1 MNKKLKKLIR
11 DPKLF
16 FNDMLSKR
24 KISVQKKT
32 ITETT
37 LEASRKKNVQPKTRY
52 TYEVVVVIN
61 DKVSELNR
69 CISSIYEQQN
79 LDFEHI
85 NITILDLGVT
95 DEQKEYLISLG
106 ESVKIFSAN
115 DQLSYLSF
123 TSSLQQ
129 NYTLFLWG
137 DDFLDMDFIHSTD
150 KFLLSDPKKVRRG
163 SIICSSVLKANSNS
177 EVGRNYNPITALH
190 SKLPADN
197 VLPAQMA
204 VESIYG
210 CLFPSGVLKAILR
223 KQGGFYCLK
232 FDGIGLFFDIFRSLP
247 DTRRL
252 TISAKSKYLVHED
265 NVSHPFKENLWDES
279 VLFTEYFVL
288 LCNKFHTNLAGAKK
302 WQELLRRS
310 FFHFLLKYI
319 KKGLANQSLLD
330 NISRDE
336 KEFFL
341 DSLRSSLTLI
351 GVNTI
356 NKFNIAC
363 AEQFKVGCLNFIGKE
378 RISSTVDI
386 LQYDVNKDMFML
398 RYYTSSLVTEYFMLK
413 STDVIPV
420 VDKNIS
426 HNLFGQAFFFER
438 VVWLNTSKETIS
450 SPLSIRLDNKTIKI
464 RGLDKKVVNTISP
477 IAIKKQH
484 NSLKPKFKNVAS
496 YRDAWIFM
504 DRDNQADDNAEHLY
518 RYVKN
523 TRPDIPAWFVLQR
536 ESHDWKRLSEEGFN
550 LLAFGEPEHEKAL
563 ESCSRVISSH
573 AAQFATDYF
582 KDKRMTWK
590 KFIFLQHGVIHN
602 DQSALFKPDW
612 KKFDIFVTSAID
624 EYKSIVDDMS
634 SYKFTAKEAVLT
646 GLPRHDALINSD
658 IEAEKMI
665 LVMPTWRPS
674 LLGKVISGTEREL
687 LPDFVQS
694 EYARAWYDFLS
705 NEALKVA
712 AEREGYKI
720 VFFPHANIQ
729 PYLEQYILPEHV
741 TVLSHSSGS
750 IQELFL
756 RASIMV
762 TDYSSVAFEM
772 AYLNKPVCYYQFDED
787 AFFNKGHYNKGYFSY
802 RDNGFGPVYNDENEA
817 VDFVIDTIHNNCVMQ
832 PYYAEK
838 ANYFFPYRDG
848 RCCERTVAAI
858 ESLDNKELDNVIFEN
873 AGITTGKVKTA
884 EWAMKAYDVGNIILA
899 DKRYSSIFT
908 IKNDEELFNDTDA
921 KYIYNYIDI
930 LLHLGYLD
938 KAKVIMELTIN
949 LSNEELAKLNSKAN
963 LISCI
968 LMESGNVLPLTD
980 EYDTEVFYYN
990 KLFAVDHSFDVN
1002 KPDIALREC
1011 DESFLELYNE
1021 KAMYAAKYLSENV
1034 ELFNFNTLS
1043 VTVLRYRIFELNGR
1057 YEYIVQNYLKLSMMD
1072 KQNILIKCIYLRAL
1086 YKLNKWG
1093 MILKFIG
1100 ASSILQGRT
1109 CIPLFASCYFF
1120 GMRGARKKINNI
1132 EDFSFLYLHPTSL
1145 SDTYKLDVL
1154 KYLLYIEC
1162 DLPKSKFFIDEC
1174 FEFIPVRI
1182 IEDFAYKLCT
1192 NNFSD
1197 ESYSY
1202 FKKVNMDE
1210 LSIKSLTLFGE
1221 LAMSYGE
1228 YDMAVACFQQACL
1241 SRLPIVDYGLK
1252 KRLAVARVWANEE
1265 TKLLIRMSLGET
1277 DN

>member
-16 FNDMLSKR
+16 FNDMISKR
-24 KISVQKKT
+24 KLAVQKKN
-32 ITETT
+32 ISGSEKS
-37 LEASRKKNVQPKTRY
+37 LKPVKKGIVQPETRY
-52 TYEVVVVIN
+52 TYEVVVVVN
-61 DKVSELNR
+61 DKVLELHR

-85 NITILDLGVT
+85 NITILDLGAT
-95 DEQKEYLISLG
+95 DEQIEYISSLG
-106 ESVKIFSAN
+106 ESVKVFSAN
-115 DQLSYLSF
+115 DALAYLSF

-137 DDFLDMDFIHSTD
+137 DDFLDMNFIHSTD

-190 SKLPADN
+190 SKLPADDI
-197 VLPAQMA
+197 LPAQMA

-247 DTRRL
+247 ETRRL

-288 LCNKFHTNLAGAKK
+288 LCDKFHTNLAGAKK

-310 FFHFLLKYI
+310 FLYILLKYI

-330 NISRDE
+330 NISGEE
-336 KEFFL
+336 KEIFL
-341 DSLRSSLTLI
+341 DSLRSSLALI

-363 AEQFKVGCLNFIGKE
+363 AEQFKVGCLNLIGKE

-386 LQYDVNKDMFML
+386 LQYDVDKDMFML
-398 RYYTSSLVTEYFMLK
+398 RYYTSSLVTEYYLLK
-413 STDVIPV
+413 NTDVIPV

-426 HNLFGQAFFFER
+426 HNLFGQIFFFER

-450 SPLSIRLDNKTIKI
+450 NPLSIRLDNKTIKI

-477 IAIKKQH
+477 IAIKKQY
-484 NSLKPKFKNVAS
+484 NSLKPKFKSVAA

-536 ESHDWKRLSEEGFN
+536 DSHDWKRLSEEGFN
-550 LLAFGEPEHEKAL
+550 LLAFGEQEHEKAL

-612 KKFDIFVTSAID
+612 KKFDVFVTSATD

-634 SYKFTAKEAVLT
+634 SYKFTEKEAVLT

-658 IEAEKMI
+658 IKTEKMI
-665 LVMPTWRPS
+665 LIMPTWRPS
-674 LLGKVISGTEREL
+674 LLGKVVSGTEREL
-687 LPDFVQS
+687 LPDFVES
-694 EYARAWYDFLS
+694 EYARAWYDFLA
-705 NEALKVA
+705 NERLKIV
-712 AEREGYKI
+712 AEREGYSI

-802 RDNGFGPVYNDENEA
+802 RDNGFGPVYNDESST
-817 VDFVIDTIHNNCVMQ
+817 VDFVLETILNDCAMQ

-838 ANYFFPYRDG
+838 AKNFFPYRDG

-858 ESLDNKELDNVIFEN
+858 ESLDNTELDNVIFDN
-873 AGITTGKVKTA
+873 SGKKTGKIKTI
-884 EWAMKAYDVGNIILA
+884 EWAMKSYDAGNIIFA
-899 DKRYSSIFT
+899 NRRYSSVFLEQGGKEQFDGI
-908 IKNDEELFNDTDA
+908 DA
-921 KYIYNYIDI
+921 KYIFNYLDI

-938 KAKVIMELTIN
+938 KARAIGNFELK
-949 LSNEELAKLNSKAN
+949 LSNNELAKLKLKDSVITN
-963 LISCI
+963 I
-968 LMESGNVLPLTD
+968 LMESNDIFTIND
-980 EYDTEVFYYN
+980 SIEVIYYN
-990 KLFAVDHSFDVN
+990 KLFTADYDFDIN
-1002 KPDIALREC
+1002 KPSVCLREC
-1011 DESFLELYNE
+1011 DELFFHLYDENP
-1021 KAMYAAKYLSENV
+1021 KHAAAFLSENKDS
-1034 ELFNFNTLS
+1034 FHFDTLTM
-1043 VTVLRYRIFELNGR
+1043 TVLQYRTLELSGQ
-1057 YEYIVQNYLKLSMMD
+1057 YEYIVQNYLKLSMLD
-1072 KQNILIKCIYLRAL
+1072 KQNILIKFIYLRAL

-1093 MILKFIG
+1093 VIVKFIG

-1109 CIPLFASCYFF
+1109 SIPLFTSCYFF
-1120 GMRGARKKINNI
+1120 GMRGARKKINNLD
-1132 EDFSFLYLHPTSL
+1132 DFSFLYSSPKSL
-1145 SDTYKLDVL
+1145 NEDYRLDIL
-1154 KYLLYIEC
+1154 KYLLYVEC
-1162 DLPKSKFFIDEC
+1162 DLAKVKLFIDEC
-1174 FEFIPVRI
+1174 FETLPNRI
-1182 IEDFAYKLCT
+1182 IEDFAYKLCASNFT
-1192 NNFSD
+1192 N

-1202 FKKVNMDE
+1202 FKKMNMVE
-1210 LSIKSLTLFGE
+1210 LSIKGLTLFGE

-1228 YDMAVACFQQACL
+1228 YDVAVACFQQACL
-1241 SRLPIVDYGLK
+1241 SRLPVVDHELK
-1252 KRLAVARVWANEE
+1252 KRLAAARVWAHED
-1265 TKLLIRMSLGET
+1265 TKLLIRCS
-1277 DN
+1277 